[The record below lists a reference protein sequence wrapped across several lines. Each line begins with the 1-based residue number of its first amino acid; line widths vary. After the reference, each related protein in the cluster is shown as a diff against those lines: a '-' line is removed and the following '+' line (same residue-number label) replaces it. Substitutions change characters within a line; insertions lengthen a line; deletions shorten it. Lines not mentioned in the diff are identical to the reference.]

1 MQETHNPAPVDWDP
15 TMSIPKLLVEKRDRQ
30 PDKVQWEK
38 KSSLGTSWVPVTVSQ
53 FMDEVN
59 ATAKGLVASGI
70 NPGDRVA
77 IMAAT
82 RYEWTLFD
90 FAIWQAGAIP
100 VPIYQ
105 SDSAEQVRFISNDA
119 GLKMIVT
126 ETDAQGEMCRALIGQ
141 AGELAEVL
149 VIDEGAAETL
159 YRRGADV
166 EDSVIA
172 SRVAGTK
179 GEDVATII
187 YTSGTTG
194 QPKGV
199 TLTHS
204 NFVFITVAARQSFPE
219 IVMVPKAR
227 TLMFLPLAHV
237 FARFIEVLA
246 VATDGVLGHCPD
258 TTNLVADVGTFK
270 PTFILSVPRVLE
282 KIYNSAD
289 AKAGKGVKLKLFR
302 WAAKTAITYSRE
314 LEKPGGPNA
323 ALKIQHRLA
332 YRLVLRKI
340 TDLLGG
346 NLEYIVSGGAPLG
359 TRLGHFYRGAG
370 LTVMEGYGLTETT
383 APLCVNLPKKS
394 KIGTV
399 GVAFPQTSARISETD
414 EIEVFGPHVFSGY
427 HNNPEAT
434 AESFTAD
441 GWFKTGDLGAIDDE
455 GFISITGRAKDIIV
469 TAGGKNVAPAL
480 LEDRLRG
487 HPLVSQVLV
496 VGDKKPFIG
505 ALITL
510 DKDMLPQWLANKGLP
525 ALTAEQ
531 AATNEQVLRSL
542 DKAVT
547 RANEAVSR
555 AESIRKWVVVTE
567 DFTEENGLLT
577 PSMKVKRGPAAQ
589 HFASEIAGIYGDG
602 GQMDD

>member
-15 TMSIPKLLVEKRDRQ
+15 TMSIPKLLIEKLDRQ

-38 KSSLGTSWVPVTVSQ
+38 KSSLGTSWVPVTVRQ
-53 FMDEVN
+53 FVDEVN
-59 ATAKGLVASGI
+59 SMAKGLIASGI
-70 NPGDRVA
+70 EPGDRVA

-105 SDSAEQVRFISNDA
+105 SDSAEQVRFITEDA
-119 GLKMIVT
+119 ELKIIIA
-126 ETDAQGEMCRALIGQ
+126 ENEAQGEMCRAVIGT
-141 AGELAEVL
+141 GKLAEVF
-149 VIDEGAAETL
+149 VIDEGAVETL
-159 YRRGADV
+159 YRRGAGLPDSEVSRRV
-166 EDSVIA
+166 EA
-172 SRVAGTK
+172 TK
-179 GEDVATII
+179 GDDLATII

-199 TLTHS
+199 ELTHS
-204 NFVFITVAARQSFPE
+204 NFVFITVAARTSFPE
-219 IVMVPKAR
+219 IVMIPKAR

-246 VATDGVLGHCPD
+246 VATDSVLGHCPD
-258 TTNLVADVGTFK
+258 TANLVADVGTFK

-289 AKAGKGVKLKLFR
+289 AKAGKGVKLKMFR
-302 WAAKTAITYSRE
+302 WAAKTAIAYSRATE
-314 LEKPGGPNA
+314 EPGGPSG
-323 ALKIQHRLA
+323 ALKAQHALA
-332 YRLVLRKI
+332 HRLVLHKI

-370 LTVMEGYGLTETT
+370 LQVMEGYGLTETT

-399 GVAFPQTSARISETD
+399 GVSFPQTSARISETE
-414 EIEVFGPHVFSGY
+414 EIEVQGAHVFRGY
-427 HNNPEAT
+427 NKNPEAT
-434 AESFTAD
+434 AEAFTED

-487 HPLVSQVLV
+487 HPLVSQVMV
-496 VGDKKPFIG
+496 VGDKKPFVG

-510 DKDMLPQWLANKGLP
+510 DRDMLPQWLSNKGIP
-525 ALTAEQ
+525 TMTAEQ
-531 AATNEQVLRSL
+531 ASKHERVLASI

-547 RANEAVSR
+547 RANDAVSR

-577 PSMKVKRGPAAQ
+577 PSLKIKRAPAAK
-589 HFASEIAGIYGDG
+589 HFASQIAEIYGETGEMED
-602 GQMDD
+602 